1 MPYDYKAKTRNI
13 NQLNKYMLAKT
24 LSMFEYQGLPETIPQ
39 RELER
44 LLQTHGY
51 AFITNVNGEL
61 YALSG
66 SLAGT
71 EKDPYGQPTTITIAN
86 VALNFNKTLDLK
98 KDGVLLRN
106 DDVRIGVMPLYEKCN
121 TLLAE
126 NDVNMV
132 MWGFNSRIQKLI
144 TAPDDKSKESADLY
158 MKKIIDGDLSVVGDN
173 AMFDGVKMQAPAASS
188 GAGIQQMIEYQQ
200 YIKSALYNEI
210 GLSSQFNMK
219 KERLISSEVDQAE
232 DSLFPFVYN
241 MMENRLSGVKEINEM
256 FGLTIDVDFGSVW
269 ALKNKKLVDGVT
281 GNNTETPE
289 QENNPDAITDG
300 KTNVSDNG
308 TAPEQ
313 TGEFEPNSDGKQSA
327 TNIKTESENGN
338 DNGEPAQSPETVTEP
353 ESDPDNNQD
362 NNPDN
367 VNEDSEDEQ
376 RKRQS
381 DNQDNSQNSGNDSES
396 EKQIADLQAIID
408 DPETSE
414 SDKQTALDL
423 LAEIENKE

>member
-1 MPYDYKAKTRNI
+1 MVYDYKSKTRNI

-24 LSMFEYQGLPETIPQ
+24 LSMFEYQGLPDTIPQ

-51 AFITNVNGEL
+51 AFITKVNGEL

-98 KDGVLLRN
+98 KDGVLMRN
-106 DDVRIGVMPLYEKCN
+106 DDVSIGVMPLYEKCN

-200 YIKSALYNEI
+200 YIKSTLYNEV
-210 GLSSQFNMK
+210 GLSSNFNMK
-219 KERLISSEVDQAE
+219 KERLISSEIDQAE

-241 MMENRLSGVKEINEM
+241 MMENRLSGVKEINAM
-256 FGLTIDVDFGSVW
+256 FGLNIDVDFGSVW

-281 GNNTETPE
+281 DNNNEISNSDINATNNDPSNDPTGSGESNSGGEQETPHVE
-289 QENNPDAITDG
+289 TQ
-300 KTNVSDNG
+300 
-308 TAPEQ
+308 
-313 TGEFEPNSDGKQSA
+313 PN
-327 TNIKTESENGN
+327 NGN
-338 DNGEPAQSPETVTEP
+338 DSGEPAQSPETVTDP
-353 ESDPDNNQD
+353 ENDPVI
-362 NNPDN
+362 NPDK
-367 VNEDSEDEQ
+367 VNEVSEDEQ

-381 DNQDNSQNSGNDSES
+381 DSTDVNQDSGNVSES
-396 EKQIADLQAIID
+396 EKQIADLQAIIA

-414 SDKQTALDL
+414 ADKKAAQEL
-423 LAEIENKE
+423 LAEIENKG